1 MMNHSHK
8 FFDEKSVMLNA
19 LPVEFNYGTN
29 GKLLN
34 ALIRSVEKAGFDTKT
49 VTVRQWM
56 RQESYNDVSG
66 LLITCPD
73 NGRLEKWLN
82 AWVKKQHEDPSNKRC
97 TNWNSYYRLAVEGSG
112 PEGVYVMTDSI
123 SIGD

>member
-29 GKLLN
+29 GKLLS

-82 AWVKKQHEDPSNKRC
+82 AWVKKQHEIPATSAAPTGTRTTAWQWRALVLKAC
-97 TNWNSYYRLAVEGSG
+97 T
-112 PEGVYVMTDSI
+112 
-123 SIGD
+123 